1 MKFSDY
7 FRRSQ
12 QLLPLEKPAEHCA
25 RIFRFLEIYHKE
37 ETDKSEADRQ
47 KDRLWIVY
55 AWMMC
60 SEAGRTPYAVVLGVR
75 RAFPE
80 IAENGKEEMKVRK
93 IEDRDASLVRES
105 AFQEAPFSGRQKVS
119 DTTEVVFNLALTWN
133 HNMYAENVL
142 NKGIRRNG
150 KGTK

>member
-1 MKFSDY
+1 MKFCDY

-12 QLLPLEKPAEHCA
+12 RLLPLEKPAEHET

-37 ETDKSEADRQ
+37 ETDKSRPAAAKERF
-47 KDRLWIVY
+47 WIVY
-55 AWMMC
+55 TWMMC
-60 SEAGRTPYAVVLGVR
+60 SEAGGTPYPVVFGDRTV
-75 RAFPE
+75 FPE

-93 IEDRDASLVRES
+93 IEGRDASLVREP
-105 AFQEAPFSGRQKVS
+105 AFQETPFSGRQKVS
-119 DTTEVVFNLALTWN
+119 DTTEVVFNLALTCN